1 MRYGMLPQEDK
12 GPVDG
17 LGEVDRN
24 LRLVDHC
31 IHHCNSTW

>member
-12 GPVDG
+12 GPVAG

-24 LRLVDHC
+24 LRLDHC
-31 IHHCNSTW
+31 IHHCNST